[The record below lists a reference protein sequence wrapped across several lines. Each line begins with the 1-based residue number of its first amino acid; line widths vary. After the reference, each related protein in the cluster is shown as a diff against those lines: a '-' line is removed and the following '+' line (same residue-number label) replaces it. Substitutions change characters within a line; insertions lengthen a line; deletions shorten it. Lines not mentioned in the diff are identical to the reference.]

1 MKSVINYWVYIFSPM
16 IGLMLLGMNH
26 LLSSTVFVLSLMI
39 YCAIYHPLIS
49 GLRLVALGIIRKNDL
64 LKAFIPGYYN
74 WKYFSIL
81 FFNRE

>member
-1 MKSVINYWVYIFSPM
+1 M
-16 IGLMLLGMNH
+16 IGLLLLGMNH
-26 LLSSTVFVLSLMI
+26 QLRDAMFAWLLVI

-49 GLRLVALGIIRKNDL
+49 GLRLMSLGIIRESDL
-64 LKAFIPGYYN
+64 PKAFIPGYYN